1 MLISHWMTSAV
12 ITITPDRSMMKAS
25 KLMKDNN
32 IHRLPVVDE
41 NGVLVGIITDHDVKE
56 ASPSKATTLDMHE
69 LYYLLSEIKA
79 KDIMTKTVITVR
91 KGDTIEKAA
100 AIMMEKNIG
109 GLPVVDDNR
118 KVEGIITDKDVFK
131 ALIQTTGVLHGGVQ
145 FGLRLSNKPG
155 GLVPALDFLKDN
167 GARLMSILTSYEPTG
182 VEMRDV
188 FFRIKDMD
196 KPSLNKIKEGLE
208 ERFEML
214 YWTRDPVNTL
224 VS

>member
-1 MLISHWMTSAV
+1 MLISHWMTQAV

-79 KDIMTKTVITVR
+79 KDIMTKAVITVR

-155 GLVPALDFLKDN
+155 GLVPALDFLKDQ

-196 KPSLNKIKEGLE
+196 KPTLNKIKEGLE